1 MSNEGFN
8 PEDIEDTLSRF
19 GRGQKKTIRSS
30 TAGIPDFV
38 PRKAKLQSSPVE
50 LSTKDEA
57 LWAAAADRA
66 EQQQA
71 QELPPASPCFSQA
84 DIDEFLARKPQKYQM
99 TERDYKELGRNMVL
113 GIGDLIVGTAQA
125 VAVVNEFCLKIKS
138 QPVAGDMILMV
149 TSIFMVPMTH
159 GLHIKDRNSDNI
171 PLFL

>member
-99 TERDYKELGRNMVL
+99 TERDYKELGRNIVL
-113 GIGDLIVGTAQA
+113 GIGDLVYGAATTTVVSAGIVAEV
-125 VAVVNEFCLKIKS
+125 VAASPELRQSSYEYGYMGWGWYYEDGSFAS
-138 QPVAGDMILMV
+138 
-149 TSIFMVPMTH
+149 
-159 GLHIKDRNSDNI
+159 
-171 PLFL
+171 